1 MDTNATI
8 ADIDAEISKLQQVR
22 AILTSTG
29 IKKCLRRPKSTEP
42 KVSKPKKRKMG
53 AIRRPAISA
62 AMKARWAKSRTTAKK
77 ATKTANPVKAAKT
90 APVG

>member
-1 MDTNATI
+1 M
-8 ADIDAEISKLQQVR
+8 S
-22 AILTSTG
+22 
-29 IKKCLRRPKSTEP
+29 
-42 KVSKPKKRKMG
+42 

-77 ATKTANPVKAAKT
+77 ATKTASPVKAAKT